1 MGICVWQH
9 ADTVASTAPSTS
21 TSAAT
26 PSAPVNQTVV
36 KATSEERRA
45 SGAKRLAQ
53 LRSSLGTDAPAQTNN
68 PSSASDA
75 QQPADTPA
83 PDTRPLSAE
92 QQQRFARLI
101 EDIQQAA
108 SDYSTAAQ
116 TISVMHG
123 DTLKVSR
130 DSVVLPGGPEA
141 LTPQLKQQ
149 LWHALA
155 ALA

>member
-9 ADTVASTAPSTS
+9 ADTVASTA

-26 PSAPVNQTVV
+26 PSTASAPVNQTVV

-53 LRSSLGTDAPAQTNN
+53 LRSSLGTDAPAQTTN

-83 PDTRPLSAE
+83 PDSRPLSAE

-108 SDYSTAAQ
+108 SDYSTAKQ
-116 TISVMHG
+116 TISVMQG

-130 DSVVLPGGPEA
+130 DTVVLPGGPEA